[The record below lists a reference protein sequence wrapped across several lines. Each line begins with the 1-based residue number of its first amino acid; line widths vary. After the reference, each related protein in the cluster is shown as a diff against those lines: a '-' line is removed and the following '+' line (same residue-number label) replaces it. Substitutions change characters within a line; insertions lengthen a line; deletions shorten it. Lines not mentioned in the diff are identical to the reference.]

1 MIASKPFN
9 ELLIL
14 IEVNQ
19 MMKWSEIMPNVA
31 NLRRQALAWRNQF
44 DAVAPKEGDLA
55 PDFKLFDVNGEY
67 LVRMS
72 DFRGR
77 KPIALIFGSYT

>member
-1 MIASKPFN
+1 
-9 ELLIL
+9 
-14 IEVNQ
+14 
-19 MMKWSEIMPNVA
+19 MKWSEIMSNVVD
-31 NLRRQALAWRNQF
+31 LRRRAQAWQNQF

-55 PDFKLFDVNGEY
+55 PDFELLDVNGEN
-67 LVRMS
+67 LGRIS

>member
-1 MIASKPFN
+1 
-9 ELLIL
+9 
-14 IEVNQ
+14 
-19 MMKWSEIMPNVA
+19 MPNVA
-31 NLRRQALAWRNQF
+31 DLRRQALAWQNQF

-55 PDFKLFDVNGEY
+55 PDFELIDVNGEN
-67 LVRMS
+67 LGRIS